1 MKTIRLLRSTG
12 LNLPRFTEG
21 QVADV
26 PDETAELLCGLS
38 LAEVLK
44 TVPDEPLRAIP
55 DNPSIVAAEA
65 KLAQIKEGWLGGG
78 TPLEAPKHRRRPGRK
93 SDDTE

>member
-44 TVPDEPLRAIP
+44 TVPDEPLKAIP
-55 DNPSIVAAEA
+55 EHPSITATEAEG
-65 KLAQIKEGWLGGG
+65 ES
-78 TPLEAPKHRRRPGRK
+78 PKHRRRPGRK
-93 SDDTE
+93 SNDTE